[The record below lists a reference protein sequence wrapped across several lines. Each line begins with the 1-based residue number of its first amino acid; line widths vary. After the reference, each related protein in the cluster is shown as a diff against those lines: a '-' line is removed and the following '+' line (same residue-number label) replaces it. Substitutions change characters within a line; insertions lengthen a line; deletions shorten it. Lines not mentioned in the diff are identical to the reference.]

1 MDSDS
6 LRKFINNWVEPNDEE
21 WLAFASKL
29 KVRQLSKDEIYHK
42 EGNISRHVALVTKGA
57 VRMFY
62 NIEGEERSKDFQFE
76 GQFTGSLAS
85 LLTQTPSKFSVAALE
100 DTTLIEISGEDLS
113 KLYDTYKVWERFG
126 RLYMTLS
133 FLYKEKREASLLF
146 DSSTTRYEKLVQ
158 EQPEHVQRI
167 PLKHLASY
175 LGIKPETLSRIR
187 RELLKKMK
195 TKKQS

>member
-6 LRKFINNWVEPNDEE
+6 LRNIVNKWVEPNDEE
-21 WLAFASKL
+21 WLAFSSKL
-29 KVRQLSKDEIYHK
+29 KVRHLSKDEIYHK
-42 EGNISRHVALVTKGA
+42 EGNISKHVALVIKGA
-57 VRMFY
+57 VRMYY

-100 DTTLIEISGEDLS
+100 STTLIEISGEDLS
-113 KLYDTYKVWERFG
+113 NLYDTYKVWERFG
-126 RLYMTLS
+126 RIYMTLS

-146 DSSTTRYEKLVQ
+146 DSSTTRYENLMR
-158 EQPEHVQRI
+158 EQPEHIQRI

-187 RELLKKMK
+187 GESLKKLKPKM
-195 TKKQS
+195 SS